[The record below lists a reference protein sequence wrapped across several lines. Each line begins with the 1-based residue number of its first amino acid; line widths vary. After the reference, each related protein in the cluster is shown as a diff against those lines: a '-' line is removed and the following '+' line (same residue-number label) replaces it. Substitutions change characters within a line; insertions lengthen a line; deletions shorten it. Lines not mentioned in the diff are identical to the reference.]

1 MCIMNP
7 SDNLII
13 SYTTQNGDWYVSKFY
28 EYLHLKL
35 EQIFKIT
42 FTYIPIQELNELHKD
57 SRISSCLNS
66 NNFFNWFNLIIYNPK
81 TDQYF
86 LHSSHDF
93 TFEAL
98 QDGLERG
105 YDIVKFSCVP
115 DTEHNLYTKYK
126 ELTVPSVYR
135 LENWSDYETILN
147 QPKCKHQINQ
157 AFFIGL
163 IHNDRA
169 RLMPELSKTNLLNV
183 VDKYSTQP
191 KCKEDYFKTLS
202 IYKYNLS
209 FNGVAGLCYRDLE
222 IFGLG
227 NFNLRAPYTCLTYN
241 NIQKDVHY
249 IELFDKEL
257 ISNIMDPSIDTFT
270 QMQTRIEEVMDF
282 CNTKQ
287 GQEILDQASLWFK
300 ENVNPDKQV
309 AIMCKIIEES
319 NILN

>member
-1 MCIMNP
+1 MYIMKP
-7 SDNLII
+7 SDNLTI
-13 SYTTQNGDWYVSKFY
+13 SYTTQNGDWFVSKFY

-35 EQIFKIT
+35 EQKLNIT
-42 FTYIPIQELNELHKD
+42 FNYIPIGELSELHKD

-81 TDQYF
+81 TDKYF

-105 YDIVKFSCVP
+105 FDIVKFGCVP
-115 DTEHNLYTKYK
+115 DTEHPLYTKYK
-126 ELTVPSVYR
+126 EITVPSVYR
-135 LENWSDYETILN
+135 LENWGDYGKLIN
-147 QPKCKHQINQ
+147 HPKCAHQIDQ

-163 IHNDRA
+163 IHSDRA
-169 RLMPELSKTNLLNV
+169 ALMPELSKTNLCKI
-183 VDKYSTQP
+183 VDKSIFP
-191 KCKEDYFKTLS
+191 KCKDDYYKALS

-209 FNGVAGLCYRDLE
+209 LNGAAGICYRDLE

-227 NFNLRAPYTCLTYN
+227 NFNLRTPNTCLTHN
-241 NIQKDVHY
+241 PLQKNVHY
-249 IELFDKEL
+249 VELFDKEL
-257 ISNIMDPSIDTFT
+257 ISNIINPNIDTFT

-282 CNTKQ
+282 CNTNT

-300 ENVNPDKQV
+300 ENCEPNKQV
-309 AIMCKIIEES
+309 EILYKIIEES